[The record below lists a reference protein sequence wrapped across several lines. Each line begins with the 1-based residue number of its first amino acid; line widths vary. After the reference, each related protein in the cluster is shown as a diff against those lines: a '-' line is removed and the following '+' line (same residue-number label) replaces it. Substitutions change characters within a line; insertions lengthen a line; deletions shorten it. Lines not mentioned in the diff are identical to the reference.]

1 MTARHPGLGATAAA
15 AAPLSRPTATS
26 AGHPPGRLARGLTIT
41 LAVLRAALIYGD
53 GVQMCRNHARP
64 TEPAPAP
71 PSSRAPSHP
80 R

>member
-15 AAPLSRPTATS
+15 APLPRPTATT
-26 AGHPPGRLARGLTIT
+26 AGHPPGRLARGLRIT

-53 GVQMCRNHARP
+53 GAQLCRNYARP
-64 TEPAPAP
+64 SEPARAPAP
-71 PSSRAPSHP
+71 SRAPSHP